1 MSVADLQSLCFFVV
15 VFFQSLCWLSLIVVT
30 PGIILCMCPA
40 NERWRYIVMWSLIGC
55 WAHIQNN
62 PCHITDI
69 LLCLYIVSY
78 TSKHQ
83 TSRWLLMAWCLFGV
97 TETKM
102 SSFWR
107 NFRHWLHWTLSKWQR
122 SVQPVT
128 KMSSKWQHF
137 RFSGQDICNHRD
149 ALHFSILNW
158 IYLDHSFILSFFWQ
172 QYIKL

>member
-1 MSVADLQSLCFFVV
+1 MFFCFCFFSHCVD
-15 VFFQSLCWLSLIVVT
+15 LLIVVT

-40 NERWRYIVMWSLIGC
+40 NERWRYIVMWSLIAC

-97 TETKM
+97 RTYATIVMPSISQFSIGYFSITPSRVPTRSLFPGKVLTFDNGSLGPEKVLSF
-102 SSFWR
+102 SSFP
-107 NFRHWLHWTLSKWQR
+107 KR
-122 SVQPVT
+122 SWKSLYFLIKNRLMNQCL
-128 KMSSKWQHF
+128 MS
-137 RFSGQDICNHRD
+137 DI
-149 ALHFSILNW
+149 L
-158 IYLDHSFILSFFWQ
+158 
-172 QYIKL
+172 